1 MAMLKWIDKELS
13 LSVYLGS
20 SHNVIELNKD
30 DILCLMFNKISCDK
44 GMIKYTVI
52 GYVWLLT
59 LHDLGSHNVLLEAT
73 YVL

>member
-1 MAMLKWIDKELS
+1 MAMLKWIDKELL
-13 LSVYLGS
+13 LSVNLES
-20 SHNVIELNKD
+20 SHNVIELYKD

-44 GMIKYTVI
+44 WMIKYTVI

-59 LHDLGSHNVLLEAT
+59 LHDVGSHNVLLEAT